1 MRRSIRMILSF
12 GVGLL
17 LLFSGSIPG
26 YAGSP
31 APDWLA
37 AEGFRGLSWGATR
50 EKAQAV
56 FPDLA
61 FMRYAIHA
69 EKETPW
75 TVYERKNE
83 ERKINGIRVDE
94 ILYWFQNDSFKKVTV
109 ILSSKVGP
117 RTLKTPAAEAFD
129 ELQRMIH
136 RVAGDPI
143 ASRTQRGGLD
153 GNRKEVWHHGEMSI
167 ALSCFEPP
175 GINGEELVLEIVKR
189 TVTKGS
195 VSE

>member
-1 MRRSIRMILSF
+1 MRRRIRMILSF
-12 GVGLL
+12 GAGLL
-17 LLFSGSIPG
+17 LLLSGSIPG
-26 YAGSP
+26 FAGSP
-31 APDWLA
+31 VPDWLDS
-37 AEGFRGLSWGATR
+37 ERFRGVPWGATR

-61 FMRYAIHA
+61 FVRYAIHA
-69 EKETPW
+69 EKEPPW

-94 ILYWFQNDSFKKVTV
+94 ILYWFQNDSFRKVTV

-129 ELQRMIH
+129 ELQNMIH

-143 ASRTQRGGLD
+143 ANRTQRGGLD
-153 GNRKEVWHHGEMSI
+153 GNRKEVWHHGRMSI
-167 ALSCFEPP
+167 ALSRFEPP
-175 GINGEELVLEIVKR
+175 GVNGEELVLEIVKQA
-189 TVTKGS
+189 VTKGS
-195 VSE
+195 VPE